1 VSGREISLF
10 VVNRSQDGDIETM
23 LRTVEGVWKSSV
35 TVYEV
40 NGRHVHARNSF
51 ESSEVRL
58 LEKQIEVR
66 EADRFVYVFPAHSLT
81 VLRLEL
87 G

>member
-1 VSGREISLF
+1 MAGCFSH
-10 VVNRSQDGDIETM
+10 
-23 LRTVEGVWKSSV
+23 GVWKPSV

-51 ESSEVRL
+51 GSSEVRL